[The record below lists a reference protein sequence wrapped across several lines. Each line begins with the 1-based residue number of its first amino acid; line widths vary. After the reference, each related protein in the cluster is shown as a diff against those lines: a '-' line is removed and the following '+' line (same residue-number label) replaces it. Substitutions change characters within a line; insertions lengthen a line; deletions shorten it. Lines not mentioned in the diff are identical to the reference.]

1 MSLPSA
7 KSAYLGWLAR
17 ALEPER
23 SPLAPISGPVVG
35 DVVLGYGTGYDAA
48 DIAPFV
54 LSLRAV
60 FDGAVALVVDDR
72 ADLKAF
78 LAEHGVIA
86 VHPQH
91 LDGWEPHAVM
101 ARFAAFDRLLGQWPE
116 AKSVLITDVRDVI
129 FQAEPFSPVPE
140 RLETYVEFEDG
151 VLRDHDFNMKY
162 LRAVGGDDLAEA
174 VADKPCVCVGTVMGP
189 RYAMIRFCR
198 TVMMLAAIPRSEL
211 GGAFGADQAACN
223 LAIHMGLVEADIR
236 PNYGRVATLGLTKP
250 ESLGWS
256 DGRVINPDG
265 GWSAIVHQH
274 DRHPTLATAVHARWG
289 GGLEHRERVQKKT
302 AAQRFEKQKRSI
314 RRRLPELR

>member
-17 ALEPER
+17 ALKPGR
-23 SPLAPISGPVVG
+23 ILLPPVTG

-60 FDGAVALVVDDR
+60 FDGPVALVVDDR
-72 ADLKAF
+72 EDLRAF
-78 LAEHGVIA
+78 LEGYDVMA
-86 VHPQH
+86 VHPEH
-91 LDGWEPHAVM
+91 LEGWEPHAVM
-101 ARFAAFDRLLGQWPE
+101 ARFAAFDRLLAQWPDV
-116 AKSVLITDVRDVI
+116 KSVLITDVRDVI
-129 FQAEPFSPVPE
+129 FQAAPFAPAPR
-140 RLETYVEFEDG
+140 RLEVYVEYEDG
-151 VLRDHDFNMKY
+151 SLGDHAFNMKY
-162 LRAVGGDDLAEA
+162 LRAVAGDALAGA
-174 VADKPCVCVGTVMGP
+174 IADRPCVCVGTVMGP
-189 RYAMIRFCR
+189 RSDMIRFCR

-223 LAIHMGLVEADIR
+223 LAVHMGLLEADIR
-236 PNYGRVATLGLTKP
+236 PNYGRVATLGLTKTG
-250 ESLGWS
+250 ELGWS
-256 DGRVINPDG
+256 GGRVTNPDG

-274 DRHPTLATAVHARWG
+274 DRHPFLANAVHARWG

-302 AAQRFEKQKRSI
+302 AAQGIEKQMRSI

>member
-1 MSLPSA
+1 MALPSA
-7 KSAYLGWLAR
+7 SSAYLGWLAR
-17 ALEPER
+17 ALKPDQTAL
-23 SPLAPISGPVVG
+23 PPVKG

-72 ADLKAF
+72 PDLKAF
-78 LAEHGVIA
+78 LEQHGVIA

-91 LDGWEPHAVM
+91 LGGWEPHAVM
-101 ARFAAFDRLLGQWPE
+101 ARFAAFDRLLSLWPE

-129 FQAEPFSPVPE
+129 FQAAPFAPAP
-140 RLETYVEFEDG
+140 RGLEAYVEYEDG
-151 VLRDHDFNMKY
+151 VLGDHAFNMKY
-162 LRAVGGDDLAEA
+162 LRALAGDDLAEA
-174 VADKPCVCVGTVMGP
+174 IADRPCVCVGTVMAP
-189 RYAMIRFCR
+189 REIMIRFCR

-223 LAIHMGLVEADIR
+223 LAVHMGLVEAEIR
-236 PNYGRVATLGLTKP
+236 PNYGRIATLGLTKT
-250 ESLGWS
+250 ETLGWS
-256 DGRVINPDG
+256 DGRVTNPDG

-274 DRHPTLATAVHARWG
+274 DRHPALATAVHARWG
-289 GGLEHRERVQKKT
+289 GGLEHRVRVQKKT
-302 AAQRFEKQKRSI
+302 FAQRLDKQTQSI

>member
-1 MSLPSA
+1 MALPSA

-17 ALEPER
+17 ALKPGR
-23 SPLAPISGPVVG
+23 SSLPPVSG
-35 DVVLGYGTGYDAA
+35 DVVMGYGTGYDAA

-78 LAEHGVIA
+78 LDQHGVIA
-86 VHPQH
+86 IHPQH
-91 LDGWEPHAVM
+91 LEGWEPHAVM
-101 ARFAAFDRLLGQWPE
+101 ARFAAFDRLLAQWPE
-116 AKSVLITDVRDVI
+116 AGSVLITDVRDVI
-129 FQAEPFSPVPE
+129 FQAAPFAPAPE
-140 RLETYVEFEDG
+140 RLEAYVEYEDG
-151 VLRDHDFNMKY
+151 ALRDHDFNMKY
-162 LRAVGGDDLAEA
+162 LRAVAGDDLADA
-174 VADKPCVCVGTVMGP
+174 IADRPCLCVGTVMGP
-189 RYAMIRFCR
+189 REAMIRFCR

-223 LAIHMGLVEADIR
+223 LAVHMGLVEADIR

-250 ESLGWS
+250 GTLGWS
-256 DGRVINPDG
+256 DERVTNPDG

-274 DRHPTLATAVHARWG
+274 DRHPALATAVHARWG
-289 GGLEHRERVQKKT
+289 GGLEHRVRVQKKT
-302 AAQRFEKQKRSI
+302 ASQRIEKQTRSI